1 MFQTK
6 KSQPSTNT
14 SNNSNTSTR
23 IKTNMSLTELVES
36 NFKNNNHSNK
46 QNNFN
51 KQNNSNKQNQF
62 KNNNNNNMFYK
73 KPKIIKEEFKV
84 KMEEFPVLVIQ
95 SQSQTQSQ
103 TQPQTQKY
111 SEKLQSVKV
120 EQENYKMRIS
130 KKPKEYKKKDIQD
143 TIISEYYNPSLN
155 LRILND
161 RQEYREELNDILGDI
176 SPYWNNITQEE
187 LSELED
193 EELLISDNDD
203 EYNYNII
210 EDW

>member
-1 MFQTK
+1 
-6 KSQPSTNT
+6 
-14 SNNSNTSTR
+14 
-23 IKTNMSLTELVES
+23 
-36 NFKNNNHSNK
+36 
-46 QNNFN
+46 
-51 KQNNSNKQNQF
+51 
-62 KNNNNNNMFYK
+62 
-73 KPKIIKEEFKV
+73 
-84 KMEEFPVLVIQ
+84 MEEFPVLVIQ

-143 TIISEYYNPSLN
+143 TIISEYYNPNLN

>member
-1 MFQTK
+1 
-6 KSQPSTNT
+6 
-14 SNNSNTSTR
+14 
-23 IKTNMSLTELVES
+23 
-36 NFKNNNHSNK
+36 
-46 QNNFN
+46 
-51 KQNNSNKQNQF
+51 
-62 KNNNNNNMFYK
+62 MFYK

-95 SQSQTQSQ
+95 SQTQTQTQ
-103 TQPQTQKY
+103 TQTQKY

-130 KKPKEYKKKDIQD
+130 KKPKQYKKKDIQD

-155 LRILND
+155 LKILNN

>member
-1 MFQTK
+1 
-6 KSQPSTNT
+6 
-14 SNNSNTSTR
+14 
-23 IKTNMSLTELVES
+23 
-36 NFKNNNHSNK
+36 
-46 QNNFN
+46 
-51 KQNNSNKQNQF
+51 
-62 KNNNNNNMFYK
+62 MFYK

-95 SQSQTQSQ
+95 SQIQTQIQSQ
-103 TQPQTQKY
+103 IQTQKY

-130 KKPKEYKKKDIQD
+130 KKPKQYKKKDIQD

-155 LRILND
+155 LKILNN